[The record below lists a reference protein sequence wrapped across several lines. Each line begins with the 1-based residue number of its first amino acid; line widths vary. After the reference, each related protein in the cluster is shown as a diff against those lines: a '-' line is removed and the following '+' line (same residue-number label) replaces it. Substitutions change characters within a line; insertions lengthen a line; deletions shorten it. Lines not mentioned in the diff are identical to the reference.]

1 MAGKTE
7 VHVPGHNI
15 GEPPVR
21 EYAIYRTLCQIYCS
35 FSDAKAIDLL
45 FCSRLAEDLL
55 NHVAGYGLK
64 RCHILCVAGSKH
76 QDLNFPCSA
85 NDRSG
90 AIVSKT

>member
-1 MAGKTE
+1 VAGKTE

-21 EYAIYRTLCQIYCS
+21 KYAIYHTLCQIYCS

-64 RCHILCVAGSKH
+64 RCHIH